1 MKGSSRGPARPYGGA
16 VPLDVPVFLS
26 AFVTL
31 FVIMDPPGAIPI
43 FLALTRRLPARAQ
56 RAAARRASLVA
67 LVVIASFAVFGQRI
81 LDYLHISVAA
91 LQGAGGILLL
101 IVALQLLTGEES
113 EQHADAGVNVA
124 LVPLGTPLL
133 AGPGAIVATM
143 LAMQH
148 ARGSAQVLSVFL
160 ALGAVLTLVWL
171 TFRYAGLLHRLLRE
185 SGIVLLSRIAGLLLS
200 AIAVQM
206 MADSIRAFVTG

>member
-1 MKGSSRGPARPYGGA
+1 MPI
-16 VPLDVPVFLS
+16 DVPIFLS

-43 FLALTRRLPARAQ
+43 FLALTRRLPPRAQ

-91 LQGAGGILLL
+91 LQGAGGLLLL

-143 LAMQH
+143 LAMQR
-148 ARGSAQVLSVFL
+148 AQGGAQVASVFL
-160 ALGAVLTLVWL
+160 ALAAVLLITWL
-171 TFRYAGLLHRLLRE
+171 TFRYAGALLRLLRE
-185 SGIVLLSRIAGLLLS
+185 SEIG
-200 AIAVQM
+200 
-206 MADSIRAFVTG
+206 RAHV